1 MSQDRLRPLMAQCRE
16 RIEAVLAQVLPAAD
30 AEPRRLHQAMRYAV
44 LGAGKRV
51 RPLLAYAAANAVGL
65 PWDRVDAPAAALEL
79 IHAYSL
85 VHDDLPAMDDDDLR
99 RGRPTC
105 HKAFD
110 EATAILAGD
119 ALQTL
124 AFAVLAEDEQSDPMT
139 RIRMVAVLAEAAGA
153 PGMVGGQA
161 LDLMAEGRQ
170 LDLDA
175 LKNIHRHK
183 TGALIRAAVKLP
195 ALATGQLSPVRTGAL
210 DHYAQCV
217 GLAFQIQD
225 DLLDVEGDTA
235 VIGKTSGADAA
246 HQKATYPSLLGLDE
260 AHAAALDLVD
270 SALGALADFDAG
282 ADPLRWIASYIIDR
296 DR

>member
-1 MSQDRLRPLMAQCRE
+1 MMASCRE
-16 RIEAVLAQVLPAAD
+16 RIEAVLERALPAAD
-30 AEPRRLHQAMRYAV
+30 AEPQRLHEAMRYAV
-44 LGAGKRV
+44 LGAGKRI
-51 RPLLAYAAANAVGL
+51 RPILAYAAADAVGI
-65 PWDRVDAPAAALEL
+65 PWERVDAAAAAVEL

-124 AFAVLAEDEQSDPMT
+124 AFGLLAEDRHADPDART
-139 RIRMVAVLAEAAGA
+139 RMVAMLAEAAGA

-183 TGALIRAAVKLP
+183 TGALIRAAVNLP
-195 ALATGQLSPVRTGAL
+195 ALASGSPRPARTAAL
-210 DHYAQCV
+210 DHYAQCI

-246 HQKATYPSLLGLDE
+246 HHKATYPSLLGVDQ
-260 AHAAALDLVD
+260 AHAAARELVD
-270 SALGALADFDAG
+270 AAATALADFDSG
-282 ADPLRWIASYIIDR
+282 ADPLRAIARYIIDR

>member
-1 MSQDRLRPLMAQCRE
+1 
-16 RIEAVLAQVLPAAD
+16 
-30 AEPRRLHQAMRYAV
+30 
-44 LGAGKRV
+44 
-51 RPLLAYAAANAVGL
+51 VGIG
-65 PWDRVDAPAAALEL
+65 WERVDAAAAALEL

-105 HKAFD
+105 HRAFD

-124 AFAVLAEDEQSDPMT
+124 AFGLLAEDEHTEPSA
-139 RIRMVAVLAEAAGA
+139 RVRMVAMLAEAAGA

-161 LDLMAEGRQ
+161 LDLMAEGQQ

-175 LKNIHRHK
+175 LKTIHGHK
-183 TGALIRAAVKLP
+183 TGALIRAAVNLP
-195 ALATGQLSPVRTGAL
+195 ALASPTLSQAQREAL
-210 DHYAQCV
+210 DHYARSI

-246 HQKATYPSLLGLDE
+246 HQKATYPSLLGLDQ
-260 AHAAALDLVD
+260 AHTAARELVD
-270 SALGALADFDAG
+270 SALAALAGFDAG

-296 DR
+296 DS